1 MIPRIATSKRTMIT
15 TGPRSNQNIWR
26 TLCFITLTAI
36 LISTLSYSTLAQTAN
51 VTVGVTTVPEES
63 TGTITVTL
71 TNGGT
76 GLSDFQGKIIFDNS
90 VVSVRDVIGLNGYT
104 IAAFQIDNFQ
114 GEARFIGFKSSGSL
128 IADGEFL
135 QFTLEAVG
143 IINDTSA
150 LDMQF
155 ISLNDASGSAI
166 DHIVTSGR
174 FTVGAR
180 SQLNASFSF
189 SPAKPEINE
198 PVQFSDSTSGGS
210 EIFDTWMWDF
220 GDGNSS
226 NEQNP
231 SHTYPDPGN
240 YTVSLTVTDSV
251 GTTNT
256 STQTVAVLPPG
267 GADVL
272 TVHNF
277 PNPAS
282 TTTTFSYFVPAD
294 STQALLSVFSFTGPL
309 VFTRT
314 LDLNS
319 TQFQWD
325 LRDSN
330 GNDLPNGLYLYRVW
344 ASTPEGA
351 RLSTI
356 GKLVIAR

>member
-1 MIPRIATSKRTMIT
+1 MIPRIATSKRIMIT
-15 TGPRSNQNIWR
+15 TGPRSNKDIWR
-26 TLCFITLTAI
+26 TFRFVSLTAI
-36 LISTLSYSTLAQTAN
+36 LISCFSFSLFAQTAN
-51 VTVGVTTVPEES
+51 ITVGVTTVPEDS
-63 TGTITVTL
+63 TGTVTVSIS
-71 TNGGT
+71 NGGS

-128 IADGEFL
+128 LSDGEFL
-135 QFTLEAVG
+135 QFSLESTG
-143 IINDTSA
+143 SINDTTP
-150 LDMQF
+150 LDMEF
-155 ISLNDASGSAI
+155 ISFNDSTGGRI
-166 DHIVTSGR
+166 ENIITPGR

-180 SQLNASFSF
+180 SQLNAVFTF

-198 PVQFSDSTSGGS
+198 PVQFSDSSNGGS
-210 EIFDTWMWDF
+210 EIFNSWLWDF
-220 GDGNSS
+220 GDGTSS
-226 NEQNP
+226 TEQHP
-231 SHTYPDPGN
+231 SHTYPDPGTF
-240 YTVSLTVTDSV
+240 TVSLTVTDSV

-256 STQTVAVLPPG
+256 SSQTLVILPPG

-282 TTTTFSYFVPAD
+282 VSTTFSYFVPSDA
-294 STQALLSVFSFTGPL
+294 TQALLSVFAFTGPL

-314 LDLNS
+314 LDTS
-319 TQFQWD
+319 TTQFQWD

-344 ASTPEGA
+344 ASTPGGA
-351 RLSTI
+351 RLSDV